1 MAEYLDSLRIFPC
14 FLHPPHTHT
23 KDAIGEEKWFLDRTK
38 SNGFKIVGT
47 QENHPEFDIV
57 NREWKLL
64 RHKGSGTARL
74 SCVTF
79 EGILEITDL
88 KKFKNAM
95 INGIG
100 REKAYGMGL
109 LTVIPM

>member
-1 MAEYLDSLRIFPC
+1 M
-14 FLHPPHTHT
+14 PHITIDQQ
-23 KDAIGEEKWFLDRTK
+23 KKWFLDRTE
-38 SNGFKIVGT
+38 SNGFKIVKSQG
-47 QENHPEFDIV
+47 NYPKVDIV

-64 RHKGSGTARL
+64 RHKESGTARL

-95 INGIG
+95 ISGIG